1 VKTKSPT
8 AFLLLGLS
16 WPLAFLVMQFVAPIA
31 QDPTYHDFANTG
43 AWWGVP
49 NFWNVFTNLALVI
62 AGAVGLRSIYS
73 QRTLRSALGE
83 TLFFVGLLL
92 TGFGSAYY
100 HYAPDNQTLLWDRL
114 PMTVAFMALY
124 VALLGHCFDRQL
136 AQRFLPLALLTG
148 AASVLYWSYSESR
161 GAGDLRYYAVVQF
174 LPMLLIPTLLLRWPP
189 KALRVSY
196 LWSMLLLYL
205 AAKLCEY
212 FDDTLA
218 GHLPFLLTGHALK
231 HLFSGAAGFVFV
243 GARSHA
249 QISPQE

>member
-1 VKTKSPT
+1 LLARLVYVPFTPNAPYALLWERLYFSLVCCSPD
-8 AFLLLGLS
+8 S
-16 WPLAFLVMQFVAPIA
+16 VQPI
-31 QDPTYHDFANTG
+31 T
-43 AWWGVP
+43 
-49 NFWNVFTNLALVI
+49 
-62 AGAVGLRSIYS
+62 
-73 QRTLRSALGE
+73 
-83 TLFFVGLLL
+83 
-92 TGFGSAYY
+92 